1 MDSRRSMIDKL
12 SARQISDPC
21 RMYGEQSAVRFSEEN
36 TFYTISSAS
45 RGSSRVSGFDKP
57 IRVFYRRL
65 IIISCVMRLLQ
76 TEI

>member
-45 RGSSRVSGFDKP
+45 RGSSRQEARANDNIFNREST
-57 IRVFYRRL
+57 VFGMNY
-65 IIISCVMRLLQ
+65 
-76 TEI
+76 